1 MKILVTGGAG
11 FIGSHLC
18 EKLLELEHEV
28 TCLDNFNKFYDPNI
42 KRDNIRKCKSNGAFT
57 LIEGDLLDL
66 PRVRNLLS
74 AEKFDVVVHLA
85 AIPGVRPS
93 VKDPFPYEENNIRG
107 TLNMLQTCKESGAN
121 KFIFASSSS
130 VYGIGLTAPFK
141 ETLAVG
147 RPASPYAATKLAGE
161 VMCHAFH
168 HVHGINMAIL
178 RYFTVYGP
186 RQRPEMAIHKFT
198 RKALDGEVIKKFGD
212 GSSVR
217 DYTYIDDVID
227 VTVKS
232 IEKCEGYEIYNV
244 GNSAGITLNDL
255 LKLIGDTVGVELNVE
270 QVEEVAG
277 DVPLTLADV
286 TRAKLKLGYKP
297 SVAIDDGIGRFVQ
310 WLKSKREADE
320 QRESSSK
327 EEPET

>member
-18 EKLLELEHEV
+18 EKLLELDHEV

-42 KRDNIRKCKSNGAFT
+42 KRDNIRKCKSIDAFT

-130 VYGIGLTAPFK
+130 VYGIGLKAPFK

-186 RQRPEMAIHKFT
+186 RQRPEMAIHEFT

-232 IEKCEGYEIYNV
+232 IEKCQGYEIYNI
-244 GNSAGITLNDL
+244 GSSAGITLNDL

-270 QVEEVAG
+270 QAEEVAG

-297 SVAIDDGIGRFVQ
+297 SVAIDEGIRRFVE
-310 WLKSKREADE
+310 WLKTRREADA
-320 QRESSSK
+320 RESSGEADS
-327 EEPET
+327 EP